1 MRVITN
7 PGCYNEE
14 EKQLAQVVEI
24 SDYYVDFDNMRE
36 MARFAR
42 DVAKQ
47 NAALIELL
55 VEKGVLTLADCTSS
69 FGVPYMEEVK

>member
-7 PGCYNEE
+7 PGRYDEE

-24 SDYYVDFDNMRE
+24 SDYYVDFGNMRE

-55 VEKGVLTLADCTSS
+55 VEKGVLTLADCQAL
-69 FGVPYMEEVK
+69 GAPHMEEVK